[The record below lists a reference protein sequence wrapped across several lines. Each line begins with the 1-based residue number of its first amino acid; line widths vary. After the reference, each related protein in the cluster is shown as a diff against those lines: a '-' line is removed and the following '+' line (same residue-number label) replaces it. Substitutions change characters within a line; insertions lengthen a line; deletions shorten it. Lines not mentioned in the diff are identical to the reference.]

1 MYKSI
6 KRFLDFSAALIALTA
21 VSPLMLICALWV
33 KLDSKG
39 PAIYKQKR
47 PGKDEKIFTVYKFRT
62 MRVETEKNGIPLSDM
77 ERVTRSGKI
86 LRMLSLD
93 ELPQLINVIKGDMS
107 FIGPRPLLVAYLE
120 RYNGEQHRRHLV
132 RPGISGW
139 AQVNGRNAITWEEKF
154 ELDCWYVDHMSLW
167 LDIKIAFMTVINV
180 IKRDGINNSTD
191 MTMEPFMGN
200 VPQKEYDQSAKA
212 MS

>member
-77 ERVTRSGKI
+77 ERVT
-86 LRMLSLD
+86 
-93 ELPQLINVIKGDMS
+93 
-107 FIGPRPLLVAYLE
+107 
-120 RYNGEQHRRHLV
+120 
-132 RPGISGW
+132 
-139 AQVNGRNAITWEEKF
+139 
-154 ELDCWYVDHMSLW
+154 
-167 LDIKIAFMTVINV
+167 
-180 IKRDGINNSTD
+180 
-191 MTMEPFMGN
+191 
-200 VPQKEYDQSAKA
+200 
-212 MS
+212 